1 MLSFIKY
8 SIHSCLASYHLT
20 ALSEGV
26 GSLILNKIFGDVI
39 GIKRSVC
46 RGDLFTKTTNDAGI
60 SLLGFRM
67 TRNAWLRCHTWVF
80 PGRLRWRHGNC
91 KIGIDRHCLWSCQD
105 RLNFW
110 TTFLS
115 GFNLLEVI
123 ELDEESFA
131 VLPFHVVVPR
141 FLYAQGFITVRTL
154 SWSCLFEVLE
164 LDVRCFAM
172 HSCQVAVPRWCKRI
186 ENKSLQYKMY
196 VWDLVA

>member
-1 MLSFIKY
+1 MSRIISPHCTEWGRGKPDTEQDLWGCHWYQKICLSWRFVHQDHKW
-8 SIHSCLASYHLT
+8 
-20 ALSEGV
+20 
-26 GSLILNKIFGDVI
+26 
-39 GIKRSVC
+39 C
-46 RGDLFTKTTNDAGI
+46 RYI

-80 PGRLRWRHGNC
+80 PGRLWRRHGNC

-105 RLNFW
+105 SLVFW

-115 GFNLLEVI
+115 GFNLFEVI

-172 HSCQVAVPRWCKRI
+172 LPFQVAVPRWCKRI